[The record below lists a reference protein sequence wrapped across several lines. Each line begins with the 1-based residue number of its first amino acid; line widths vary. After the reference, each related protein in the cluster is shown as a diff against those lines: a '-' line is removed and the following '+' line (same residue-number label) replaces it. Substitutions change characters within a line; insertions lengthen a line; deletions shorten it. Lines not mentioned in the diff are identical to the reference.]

1 MALGDAE
8 ATAGKGKGRSRCR
21 CRCRCGRAE
30 KDEAEEEAVSV
41 QIILR
46 PTGKGVAA
54 IADGEADDYE
64 IADYKDVHSH
74 SFFWFVLL

>member
-1 MALGDAE
+1 M
-8 ATAGKGKGRSRCR
+8 
-21 CRCRCGRAE
+21 
-30 KDEAEEEAVSV
+30 SV

-54 IADGEADDYE
+54 IADGNADDYE
-64 IADYKDVHSH
+64 IADYKDVSAH